1 MSTYQVIQDLIANDA
16 RHLEAL
22 LGSDRVDN
30 HVAMNAN
37 KVLRVEYTISS

>member
-37 KVLRVEYTISS
+37 KVL